1 MEIAPLLAMRGF
13 PLSRSG
19 GEMHWR
25 IPGEESVSIRGN
37 MWYSHYR
44 GEGGDAISFV
54 RHFFHMDFKEAVR
67 FLLEQSAVPAA
78 GTKAAAASAEGQFGR
93 TSAAVFDRYA
103 EGVR

>member
-44 GEGGDAISFV
+44 GKGGDCA
-54 RHFFHMDFKEAVR
+54 M
-67 FLLEQSAVPAA
+67 
-78 GTKAAAASAEGQFGR
+78 
-93 TSAAVFDRYA
+93 
-103 EGVR
+103 

>member
-44 GEGGDAISFV
+44 GKGGDAISFE
-54 RHFFHMDFKEAVR
+54 RRFFHMDFKEAVR

-78 GTKAAAASAEGQFGR
+78 GLCNVSGR
-93 TSAAVFDRYA
+93 NKSSCGFRRRT
-103 EGVR
+103 VRKNRCGGI